1 MSHTPAARAR
11 VARLPRNPG
20 LHELRRPLWGRGNGS
35 PLLPPILVHQV
46 QHRRNLP
53 RLLDAV
59 AAAPA
64 GTRAQARAGL
74 RPRSTA
80 ERRSAV
86 RSAIPN
92 PASPAL
98 HTPSSYLL
106 LSIGEVTATPFR
118 AASWL
123 AASKTL
129 GNASSSKKRARA
141 VRQGSQPRGNVNK
154 LSVLSDHWSAAL
166 RSSTRIG
173 YAAGAYEAPAA

>member
-46 QHRRNLP
+46 RHRRNLS

-80 ERRSAV
+80 ERSRSAV
-86 RSAIPN
+86 RSAIP
-92 PASPAL
+92 
-98 HTPSSYLL
+98 TPPRRRCIHKNSHLL
-106 LSIGEVTATPFR
+106 LSIGEVTATPFC

-123 AASKTL
+123 AACKTL
-129 GNASSSKKRARA
+129 GKGKCKSRARRA
-141 VRQGSQPRGNVNK
+141 PRQPAYGAFEHNRGA
-154 LSVLSDHWSAAL
+154 LSDHWSPAREAAL
-166 RSSTRIG
+166 IG
-173 YAAGAYEAPAA
+173 CGAYEPPAA